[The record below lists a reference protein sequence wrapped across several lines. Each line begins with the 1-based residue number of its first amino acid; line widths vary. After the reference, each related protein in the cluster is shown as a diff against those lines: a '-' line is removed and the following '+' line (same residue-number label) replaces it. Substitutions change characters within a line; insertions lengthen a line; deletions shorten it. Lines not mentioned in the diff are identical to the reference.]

1 MSVLLIESALKVSII
16 LLSALVVGSLLRN
29 RSAALRHWVL
39 GAAVFCAWAAPPL
52 SGLLPAW
59 STAPVWR
66 RGATADVRPAPPADG
81 RSLSDPAFPGSVA
94 SQTDFSL
101 ARVRRPLPV
110 NLRAAD
116 VAWIAWLVGSIVS
129 LLTLLVGLVR
139 LRFLG
144 LRARVIDSGP
154 WCEVGERMRRAY
166 GLSSAVRLLQSDH
179 STLLITW
186 GWRHPKVLLPADAS
200 GWSRDRIHI
209 VLAHEFAH
217 IARGDWTV
225 HLALQGLRAL
235 YWFNPLLWIAC
246 RRLRIESERACDD
259 AVLAR
264 GIDGADYAGH
274 LLALARV
281 LYAHQPWLPAPAM
294 ARSSTLERRIRAMLN
309 TTLNRRPVSW
319 PARTATFAA
328 LLTLTLAVAALRA
341 QSPFYSVSG
350 TVLDATNR
358 VLPDTRVVLSH
369 APTRAKYEVRSDS
382 AGHFTFA
389 GVPPATYTLEAS
401 LLGFKSLTET
411 VEITADIERE
421 LQLRVGS
428 LQETITVTD
437 RPEVAPPPDASVARQ
452 REETRQRFAQFA
464 DRAKATCAGGGAQT
478 SVGGNILAPRKLVDV
493 RPIYPEHAKADKIG
507 GVVTMDVVIGTD
519 GLVREVQNL
528 KGPDPSLEVAAA
540 DAVRQWQFST
550 TLLNCVPIEVEM
562 NVTTNFS
569 IKP

>member
-1 MSVLLIESALKVSII
+1 MSVLLIESALKVSVI
-16 LLSALVVGSLLRN
+16 LLAALVAGSLMRD

-39 GAAVFCAWAAPPL
+39 GVAVVCAWAAPPL

-59 STAPVWR
+59 SSAPVWR
-66 RGATADVRPAPPADG
+66 RGVTADVRPAPPADG
-81 RSLSDPAFPGSVA
+81 RSLPVPAFPGSVA

-101 ARVRRPLPV
+101 ARARRPSVV
-110 NLRAAD
+110 NLRVAD
-116 VAWIAWLVGSIVS
+116 VAWVAWLVGSVAS
-129 LLTLLVGLVR
+129 LLTLLVGLTR
-139 LRFLG
+139 LKSLA
-144 LRARVIDSGP
+144 LRARVIDSGA
-154 WCEVGERMRRAY
+154 WWEVGERMRLAY
-166 GLSSAVRLLQSDH
+166 GLSSCVRLLQSDH

-186 GWRHPKVLLPADAS
+186 GWRHPKVLLPANAS

-217 IARGDWTV
+217 IARGDWAV

-264 GIDGADYAGH
+264 GIDRTDYAGH
-274 LLALARV
+274 LIALART

-319 PARTATFAA
+319 PARTATIAA

-350 TVLDATNR
+350 TVRDSTNR
-358 VLPDTRVVLSH
+358 VLPDTRLVLSN
-369 APTRAKYEVRSDS
+369 APARAKYEVRSDG

-389 GVPPATYTLEAS
+389 GVPPATYTLEVS
-401 LLGFKSLTET
+401 LPGFRSLTET
-411 VEITADIERE
+411 VEIAADIERE

-428 LQETITVTD
+428 LEETMTVTD
-437 RPEVAPPPDASVARQ
+437 GPEIAAPVDASAARQ
-452 REETRQRFAQFA
+452 REEGRRRFAQFA
-464 DRAKATCAGGGAQT
+464 ERAKANCAGVATQT
-478 SVGGNILAPRKLVDV
+478 SVGGNILTPRKLVHV
-493 RPIYPEHAKADKIG
+493 KPVYPEHAKTEKIG

-519 GLVREVQNL
+519 GLVRDVQNL
-528 KGPDPSLEVAAA
+528 KGPDPDLEAAAA

-569 IKP
+569 IRP